1 MDRISAL
8 LSRLRWV
15 LQAASNFLLHKRA
28 QRCQSLAW
36 SALFSVLDLTLMI
49 ALRFDV
55 LCWKPS
61 IYGPQLA
68 DRECYGYF
76 GTLLDIQE
84 GPQRAQGR
92 LATSPGAPTRRPMT
106 VKPPKPHPRIPNDFP
121 SSPWLPLRD
130 RIGSKFWR
138 QTVRGPRT
146 YRLLFYGGRLNRAR
160 ISGPDMVPST
170 FRREYNLIILWGA
183 TEGDTRTHL

>member
-1 MDRISAL
+1 VSKSGL
-8 LSRLRWV
+8 VGS
-15 LQAASNFLLHKRA
+15 
-28 QRCQSLAW
+28 
-36 SALFSVLDLTLMI
+36 FSVLDLTLMI

-84 GPQRAQGR
+84 GPKRAQGR
-92 LATSPGAPTRRPMT
+92 LATSPGAPKRRPMT

-130 RIGSKFWR
+130 RIGSIFWR
-138 QTVRGPRT
+138 QTVRGPRIC
-146 YRLLFYGGRLNRAR
+146 RLLFYGGRLNRAR